1 MFTHRIFNDN
11 NLFAVKFSNYAARHY
26 LIRFEKEYRGKQWE
40 ITAESILQDMARIK
54 TSDSD
59 LQKTQ
64 QVDELWHKDNYWIF
78 KYDFRVA
85 QTKESAKSSG
95 NRCVAFLDN
104 AANEIIILIIYGKG
118 DLPKN
123 IGEQAFIEQTLVK
136 EFKDYMLLTRDV
148 SNPSNSRGLEKNS

>member
-1 MFTHRIFNDN
+1 MFTHRIFNDSS
-11 NLFAVKFSNYAARHY
+11 LFTVEFCDYAKRHY
-26 LIRFEKEYRGKQWE
+26 LKRFEKEYLGKQCD
-40 ITAESILQDMARIK
+40 ITVESIVQDLARLK

-64 QVDELWHKDNYWIF
+64 QVDELWQKDDYWVF

-85 QTKESAKSSG
+85 QTKESTKSSG

-104 AANEIIILIIYGKG
+104 ATNKIIILIIYGKG

-123 IGEQAFIEQTLVK
+123 IGEQAFIEQTLDK
-136 EFKDYMLLTRDV
+136 EFREYLSLV
-148 SNPSNSRGLEKNS
+148 Q

>member
-1 MFTHRIFNDN
+1 MFTRQILNDN
-11 NLFAVKFSNYAARHY
+11 SLFTVRFSDYARHHY
-26 LIRFEKEYRGKQWE
+26 LKRFETDYKGRQWDL
-40 ITAESILQDMARIK
+40 TVESIFQDLARLK

-64 QVDELWHKDNYWIF
+64 QVDELWQKDHYWMF

-85 QTKESAKSSG
+85 QTKESTKSSG

-104 AANEIIILIIYGKG
+104 AANKIRILLIYGKG

-123 IGEQAFIEQTLVK
+123 IGEQAFIEQTLNK
-136 EFKDYMLLTRDV
+136 EFQEYLSLVR
-148 SNPSNSRGLEKNS
+148 

>member
-1 MFTHRIFNDN
+1 MFTHRLFNDN
-11 NLFAVKFSNYAARHY
+11 SLFTVEFCDYAKRHY
-26 LIRFEKEYRGKQWE
+26 LKRFEKEYKGKQWD
-40 ITAESILQDMARIK
+40 ITVESIIQDLARIK

-85 QTKESAKSSG
+85 QTKESTKSSG
-95 NRCVAFLDN
+95 NRCIVFLDN
-104 AANEIIILIIYGKG
+104 ATNRITILIIYGKG

-123 IGEQAFIEQTLVK
+123 IGEQAYIAQTLEK
-136 EFKDYMLLTRDV
+136 EFRDYMTLFR
-148 SNPSNSRGLEKNS
+148 

>member
-1 MFTHRIFNDN
+1 MFTHPLFNDG
-11 NLFAVKFSNYAARHY
+11 NLFTVEFSDYAKHHY
-26 LIRFEKEYRGKQWE
+26 LKRFEKAYKGRQWD
-40 ITAESILQDMARIK
+40 ITVESILQDMARIK

-64 QVDELWHKDNYWIF
+64 QVDELWHKDDYWIF

-85 QTKESAKSSG
+85 QTKDSTKASG

-104 AANEIIILIIYGKG
+104 AAGKIEILMIFGKG

-123 IGEQAFIEQTLVK
+123 IGEQAFIEQTLK
-136 EFKDYMLLTRDV
+136 EKFRDYLSLVR
-148 SNPSNSRGLEKNS
+148 

>member
-11 NLFAVKFSNYAARHY
+11 NLFTVEFSNYSKSHY
-26 LIRFEKEYRGKQWE
+26 LKKFEKEYKGKQWN
-40 ITAESILQDMARIK
+40 ITVESIIQDLARLK
-54 TSDSD
+54 TSNSD

-85 QTKESAKSSG
+85 QTKESTKSSG

-104 AANEIIILIIYGKG
+104 EENKTIILLIYGKD

-123 IGEQAFIEQTLVK
+123 IGEQVFIEQTLDK
-136 EFKDYMLLTRDV
+136 EFRDYMSLVR
-148 SNPSNSRGLEKNS
+148 

>member
-11 NLFAVKFSNYAARHY
+11 SLFTVEFGDYAKRHY
-26 LIRFEKEYRGKQWE
+26 LKRFEKEYKGKQWDV
-40 ITAESILQDMARIK
+40 TVESIIQDKARLK

-64 QVDELWHKDNYWIF
+64 QVDELLHKDNYWVF

-85 QTKESAKSSG
+85 LTKESSKSSG
-95 NRCVAFLDN
+95 NRCIAHLDN
-104 AANEIIILIIYGKG
+104 AANRIRILLIYGKK

-123 IGEQAFIEQTLVK
+123 IAEQAFIEQTLEK
-136 EFKDYMLLTRDV
+136 EFRDIV
-148 SNPSNSRGLEKNS
+148 ALVR